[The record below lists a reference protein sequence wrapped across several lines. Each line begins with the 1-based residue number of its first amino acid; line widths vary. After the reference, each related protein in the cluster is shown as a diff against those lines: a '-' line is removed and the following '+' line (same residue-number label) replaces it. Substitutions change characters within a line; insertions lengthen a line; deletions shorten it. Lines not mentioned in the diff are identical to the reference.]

1 MALTETT
8 GPAEDV
14 DHQAVGAAI
23 STISSNLPDMA
34 KGVKLIAALMEDDHD
49 GDRLLDATRKLCK
62 AFSDLLNAAQ
72 PENKEVRVVTC
83 HSSCVSAPMLLDRTR
98 VHNAPTS

>member
-1 MALTETT
+1 MKRMVVTKTT

-62 AFSDLLNAAQ
+62 AFSDLMNAAQ
-72 PENKEVRVVTC
+72 PENKEVRVLTC
-83 HSSCVSAPMLLDRTR
+83 HSSFVSTVTDVDR
-98 VHNAPTS
+98 SSQSS